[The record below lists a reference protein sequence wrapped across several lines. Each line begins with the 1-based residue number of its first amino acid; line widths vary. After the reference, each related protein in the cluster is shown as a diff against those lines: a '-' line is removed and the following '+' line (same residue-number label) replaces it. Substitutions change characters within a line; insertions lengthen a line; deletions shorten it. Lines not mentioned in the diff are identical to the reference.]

1 MRGLFAI
8 SLGLLFM
15 GVGLYAAAAVTP
27 TAFPG
32 AFDAQGH
39 TMNVVALFVMLS
51 ITLVTAAF
59 AGWITARSAEDHQ
72 MGHAVMMATLGLATA
87 AGSKRRHRRRID
99 PLLTPP
105 GRPEPLLDDAR
116 VDRQAVPS
124 RRLLIGHRHRRA
136 RLDERAHDVEHDHFH
151 TRRRKYLDW
160 FCINQ

>member
-87 AGSKRRHRRRID
+87 VFMGAIRWAAAPPWYWATSWILIPVAAAIGAGAWQRT
-99 PLLTPP
+99 L
-105 GRPEPLLDDAR
+105 
-116 VDRQAVPS
+116 
-124 RRLLIGHRHRRA
+124 
-136 RLDERAHDVEHDHFH
+136 
-151 TRRRKYLDW
+151 RRKEPASARRVAAT
-160 FCINQ
+160 